1 MGKMNPYFV
10 FNGETKEAVKLYAKV
25 FNAKNVT
32 ISTFGDLPPNP
43 EHPVPAEAK
52 DLVMHALIEL
62 EEGKMMF
69 SDTYPGSQ
77 QVTIGDNITIAYFS
91 KDEEEIQTIFNSL
104 AEGGNV
110 TMPLQETFWSK
121 CYGQVTDKFGVLWQL
136 SHEA

>member
-104 AEGGNV
+104 AEGGNI